1 MLNKLLKYDLKA
13 IYKPLSI
20 FYIII
25 ITCAFLARLFSVFN
39 QNHFT
44 LILCK
49 FFEGTTTGFFV
60 GAIINNGLNIWA
72 YFRQDFYGDRSYL
85 THTLPIPEYRLLLS
99 KFLTILI
106 TTLTTIII
114 GVASLLFAHANP
126 EFFEFAH
133 QFLNSNGIVPTIFK
147 YILPLLILIYLEFI
161 FVIQCGIIGIVIGH
175 RFNNRK
181 ILLSLITGFTIYI
194 IANIFIVTSMLLA
207 SIFNQDINSIFTN
220 NELRPETLTIFLY
233 GGIIIYG
240 IYNIAI
246 YAGSLKLLQQGIDVE

>member
-1 MLNKLLKYDLKA
+1 MS
-13 IYKPLSI
+13 PLRDTVILVKVSI
-20 FYIII
+20 GIN
-25 ITCAFLARLFSVFN
+25 S
-39 QNHFT
+39 
-44 LILCK
+44 
-49 FFEGTTTGFFV
+49 FF
-60 GAIINNGLNIWA
+60 
-72 YFRQDFYGDRSYL
+72 DFYGDRSYL

-133 QFLNSNGIVPTIFK
+133 QLLNSNGIVSTIFK

-161 FVIQCGIIGIVIGH
+161 FVIQCGIIGIIIGH

-194 IANIFIVTSMLLA
+194 IANIFIMTSMLLA
-207 SIFNQDINSIFTN
+207 SIFNSIFTN

-246 YAGSLKLLQQGIDVE
+246 YADSLKLLQQGIDVE

>member
-1 MLNKLLKYDLKA
+1 MS
-13 IYKPLSI
+13 PLRDTVILVKVSI
-20 FYIII
+20 GIN
-25 ITCAFLARLFSVFN
+25 S
-39 QNHFT
+39 
-44 LILCK
+44 
-49 FFEGTTTGFFV
+49 FF
-60 GAIINNGLNIWA
+60 
-72 YFRQDFYGDRSYL
+72 DFYGDRSYL

-133 QFLNSNGIVPTIFK
+133 QLLNSNGIVSTIFK

-161 FVIQCGIIGIVIGH
+161 FVIQCGIIGIIIGH

-194 IANIFIVTSMLLA
+194 IANIFIMTSMLLA
-207 SIFNQDINSIFTN
+207 SIFNSIFTN

-246 YAGSLKLLQQGIDVE
+246 YADSLKLLQKGIDVE

>member
-1 MLNKLLKYDLKA
+1 MS
-13 IYKPLSI
+13 PLRDTVILVKVSI
-20 FYIII
+20 GIN
-25 ITCAFLARLFSVFN
+25 S
-39 QNHFT
+39 
-44 LILCK
+44 
-49 FFEGTTTGFFV
+49 FF
-60 GAIINNGLNIWA
+60 
-72 YFRQDFYGDRSYL
+72 DFYGDRSYL

-133 QFLNSNGIVPTIFK
+133 QLLNSNGIVSTIFK

-161 FVIQCGIIGIVIGH
+161 FVIQCGIIGIIIGH

-194 IANIFIVTSMLLA
+194 IANIFIMTSMLLA
-207 SIFNQDINSIFTN
+207 SIFNSIFTN
-220 NELRPETLTIFLY
+220 NELLPETLTIFLY

-246 YAGSLKLLQQGIDVE
+246 YAGSLKLLQQCIDVE

>member
-1 MLNKLLKYDLKA
+1 MS
-13 IYKPLSI
+13 PLRDTVILVKVSI
-20 FYIII
+20 GIN
-25 ITCAFLARLFSVFN
+25 S
-39 QNHFT
+39 
-44 LILCK
+44 
-49 FFEGTTTGFFV
+49 FF
-60 GAIINNGLNIWA
+60 
-72 YFRQDFYGDRSYL
+72 DFYGDRSYL

-133 QFLNSNGIVPTIFK
+133 QLLNSNGIVSTIFK

-161 FVIQCGIIGIVIGH
+161 FVIQCGIIGIIIGH

-194 IANIFIVTSMLLA
+194 IANIFIMTSMLLA
-207 SIFNQDINSIFTN
+207 SIFNSIFTN
-220 NELRPETLTIFLY
+220 NELLPETLTIFLY

-246 YAGSLKLLQQGIDVE
+246 YAGSLKLLQHGIDLQ

>member
-1 MLNKLLKYDLKA
+1 MS
-13 IYKPLSI
+13 PLRDTVILVKVSI
-20 FYIII
+20 GIN
-25 ITCAFLARLFSVFN
+25 S
-39 QNHFT
+39 
-44 LILCK
+44 
-49 FFEGTTTGFFV
+49 FF
-60 GAIINNGLNIWA
+60 
-72 YFRQDFYGDRSYL
+72 DFYGDRSYL

-133 QFLNSNGIVPTIFK
+133 QLLNSNGIVSTIFK

-161 FVIQCGIIGIVIGH
+161 FVIQCGIIGIIIGH

-194 IANIFIVTSMLLA
+194 IANIFIMTSMLLA
-207 SIFNQDINSIFTN
+207 SIFNSIFTN
-220 NELRPETLTIFLY
+220 NELLPETLTIFLY

-240 IYNIAI
+240 IYITAI
-246 YAGSLKLLQQGIDVE
+246 YDGSLNLRQHVFFVQ

>member
-1 MLNKLLKYDLKA
+1 MS
-13 IYKPLSI
+13 PLRDTVILVKVSI
-20 FYIII
+20 GIN
-25 ITCAFLARLFSVFN
+25 S
-39 QNHFT
+39 
-44 LILCK
+44 
-49 FFEGTTTGFFV
+49 FF
-60 GAIINNGLNIWA
+60 
-72 YFRQDFYGDRSYL
+72 DFYGDRSYL

-133 QFLNSNGIVPTIFK
+133 QLLNSNGIVSTIFK

-161 FVIQCGIIGIVIGH
+161 FVIQCGIIGIIIGH

-194 IANIFIVTSMLLA
+194 IANIFIMTSMLLA
-207 SIFNQDINSIFTN
+207 SIFNSIFTN
-220 NELRPETLTIFLY
+220 NELLPETLTIFLY